1 MLAFNPAL
9 GVPVMYRQMEAKID
23 KEDAR
28 LDLAMEKI
36 AELERALELRDP
48 QGLDQERSLVPVGG
62 TIVRSAM
69 ATRFGRADG
78 ARRYAKLTDA
88 DGAPLYAEEM
98 ECPEGWA
105 TDTTAM
111 GITVSKKG
119 PRFGH
124 QTAVFKIGD
133 GRFACYTAQLT
144 VYMEDDPDDDEAETY
159 IEGPFDCDQ
168 GLFEGKRASK
178 PGSYGPLHDKDT
190 RLSSKKKICDAF
202 MGATRSWAR
211 GNRGRGYSFFFHN
224 CQTFANKFKSLIKA
238 TSPKA

>member
-105 TDTTAM
+105 TDTTRSFYNRPWVVAR
-111 GITVSKKG
+111 
-119 PRFGH
+119 RFIVHPPPAGTHVH
-124 QTAVFKIGD
+124 QKSPYEYG
-133 GRFACYTAQLT
+133 
-144 VYMEDDPDDDEAETY
+144 VYMERRPTA
-159 IEGPFDCDQ
+159 
-168 GLFEGKRASK
+168 
-178 PGSYGPLHDKDT
+178 
-190 RLSSKKKICDAF
+190 
-202 MGATRSWAR
+202 
-211 GNRGRGYSFFFHN
+211 
-224 CQTFANKFKSLIKA
+224 
-238 TSPKA
+238 